1 MIKNQ
6 NILKYRS
13 DIDALRFIA
22 ITLVF
27 FFHLKISNFEGG
39 FVGVD
44 IFFVISGFLLT
55 KILNINNR
63 KIFFLKFL
71 YSRARRLL
79 PVLFIV
85 SFIVFL
91 TSIFFLPSY
100 LLDNNFSNFYSSI
113 LGYSNWTYLF
123 NSQDYFRNSSELNPL
138 LHTWS
143 ISIEIQ
149 FYLLISL
156 FFLLFLNF
164 NKKTK
169 LILIILITTISV
181 LLNLDLHN
189 KNSQYLYYFTPLR
202 FSAFGIGCIA
212 GFSTLK
218 IKTKYK
224 NLFSIF
230 SLIII
235 FSSFLFIDQKDVP
248 GYLTLIPCFGAFLFI
263 ISEGSIFN
271 NLIGNRLFSYLGKI
285 SYSTYLIHWPVIVF
299 FSFIS
304 SMDMSIK
311 IIIIFVVLIISIFSY
326 HIIEIPLKINKKLFK
341 FFILFFL
348 IISLLP
354 IFFSN
359 YINDFVINKQFNK
372 FEKIYIKEKNK
383 RQVLQNII
391 DYKRKHINYNAQ
403 ILIIGD
409 SHSQDIY
416 LGLINNKI
424 EDSQI
429 NQIQFDTQCHKPKK
443 SYFIDVYKKF
453 THRNNKNECYFQR
466 KKLNNFDISNIKTV
480 IISNDWSVYPE
491 LIETGLARY
500 FDKFLDKQIIIVRQ
514 NLSFSRFEEIF
525 SMSEDINEINK
536 KFYLNE
542 KKEVFEINKKLSRL
556 TRLNKKTFFD
566 YAPDLCNYNSCEIF
580 NIKENF
586 LSHIDRSHYSLKYSN
601 EIGILLKQLLN

>member
-1 MIKNQ
+1 M
-6 NILKYRS
+6 
-13 DIDALRFIA
+13 F
-22 ITLVF
+22 
-27 FFHLKISNFEGG
+27 
-39 FVGVD
+39 
-44 IFFVISGFLLT
+44 
-55 KILNINNR
+55 
-63 KIFFLKFL
+63 
-71 YSRARRLL
+71 SRARRLL

-91 TSIFFLPSY
+91 SSIFFFPSY

-143 ISIEIQ
+143 ISIELQ
-149 FYLLISL
+149 FYFFICL

-164 NKKTK
+164 NQKTK

-181 LLNLDLHN
+181 LLNFDLHN
-189 KNSQYLYYFTPLR
+189 QNSQYLYYFTPLR

-212 GFSTLK
+212 GFSTLT

-235 FSSFLFIDQKDVP
+235 FFSFPFIDQKDVP

-263 ISEGSIFN
+263 LSEGSISN

-304 SMDMSIK
+304 TMDISIK

-359 YINDFVINKQFNK
+359 YINDFVINKQSNK

-383 RQVLQNII
+383 RNVLQNII

-409 SHSQDIY
+409 SYSQDIY

-443 SYFIDVYKKF
+443 SYFIDIYKKF
-453 THRNNKNECYFQR
+453 THRNNKNECSFQR

-500 FDKFLDKQIIIVRQ
+500 FDKFLNKQIIVVRQ

-525 SMSEDINEINK
+525 SMSEDINEVNK

-542 KKEVFEINKKLSRL
+542 KKEVFEINKKLSLL

-566 YAPDLCNYNSCEIF
+566 YVPDLCNHNSCEIF

-601 EIGILLKQLLN
+601 EIGVLLKQLLN